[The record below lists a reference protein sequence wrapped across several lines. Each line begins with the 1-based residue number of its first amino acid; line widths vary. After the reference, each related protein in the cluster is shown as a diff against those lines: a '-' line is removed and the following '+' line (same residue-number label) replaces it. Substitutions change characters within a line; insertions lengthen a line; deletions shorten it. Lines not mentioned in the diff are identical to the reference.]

1 MPSFDLAYVNFRKG
15 NYMDK
20 LVKLSALAITGALV
34 LSGCAANEEP
44 VEEETTTDSSSSDS
58 STDSDT
64 TEDAAPALEGTLDGS
79 GASSM
84 AAGQEAWVAG
94 FQTIN
99 PGVTVNY
106 NPSGSGTG
114 RDQFEEGL
122 TFFTGSDAYFKPEE
136 LETEHPN
143 CEGATDAVFEFPIWI
158 SPIAVIFNL
167 DGLETLN
174 MSPATIAKIFSG
186 QITNWSD
193 PEIAGA
199 NPGVELPDL
208 AITYVHRSDESGTSE
223 NFTDWLAK
231 AAPNAW
237 VDTAGE
243 PLGAIETWPADVSG
257 EGAQGTSGVVAAVEA
272 GNGTIGYAD
281 ASRAGDLGTVA
292 VGVGNNFVPF
302 SPEAAARIVDVSDQ
316 VSGRPETS
324 LAYDLRRDT
333 TESGVYPV
341 VLVSYLQGCMDYKD
355 DAKAELVKAYAS
367 YMLSAEGQ
375 QFASDSAGNAPIS
388 DELRQ
393 QALAIIEQVQ

>member
-1 MPSFDLAYVNFRKG
+1 
-15 NYMDK
+15 MDK

-34 LSGCAANEEP
+34 LSGCAANEAP
-44 VEEETTTDSSSSDS
+44 VEEESTDTSSSSDS
-58 STDSDT
+58 STDT
-64 TEDAAPALEGTLDGS
+64 TEEAAPALEGTLDGS

-94 FQTIN
+94 FQTLN

-106 NPSGSGTG
+106 NPTGSGTG

-143 CEGATDAVFEFPIWI
+143 CVGATDAVFEFPIWI

-167 DGLETLN
+167 DGLESLN
-174 MSPATIAKIFSG
+174 MKPGTIAKIFSG
-186 QITNWSD
+186 QITNWND
-193 PEIAGA
+193 PEIAEA
-199 NPGVELPDL
+199 NPGVDLPDL
-208 AITYVHRSDESGTSE
+208 NITYVHRSDESGTSE

-231 AAPNAW
+231 AAPSDW
-237 VDTAGE
+237 VDTSGAE
-243 PLGAIETWPADVSG
+243 LGAIETWPADVAG

-281 ASRAGDLGTVA
+281 ASRAGSLGTIA
-292 VGVGNNFVPF
+292 VGVGDNYVPF
-302 SPEAAARIVDVSDQ
+302 SPEAAARIVDVSDL
-316 VSGRPETS
+316 VEGRPETS

-341 VLVSYLQGCMDYKD
+341 VLVSYLQGCMDYAD
-355 DAKAELVKAYAS
+355 DDKAELVKAYAS

-393 QALAIIEQVQ
+393 KALAIIESVQ

>member
-1 MPSFDLAYVNFRKG
+1 
-15 NYMDK
+15 
-20 LVKLSALAITGALV
+20 LS
-34 LSGCAANEEP
+34 
-44 VEEETTTDSSSSDS
+44 
-58 STDSDT
+58 
-64 TEDAAPALEGTLDGS
+64 
-79 GASSM
+79 
-84 AAGQEAWVAG
+84 
-94 FQTIN
+94 
-99 PGVTVNY
+99 
-106 NPSGSGTG
+106 
-114 RDQFEEGL
+114 R
-122 TFFTGSDAYFKPEE
+122 
-136 LETEHPN
+136 LETPN
-143 CEGATDAVFEFPIWI
+143 RCYLH
-158 SPIAVIFNL
+158 L

-193 PEIAGA
+193 AEIQGS

-257 EGAQGTSGVVAAVEA
+257 EGAQGTSGVVAAVES

-281 ASRAGDLGTVA
+281 ASRAGSLGTVA
-292 VGVGNNFVPF
+292 VGVGNSFVPF
-302 SPEAAARIVDVSDQ
+302 SPEAAARIVDVSDL
-316 VSGRPETS
+316 VEGRPATS
-324 LAYDLRRDT
+324 LAYDLKRDT

-375 QFASDSAGNAPIS
+375 QYASDSAGNAPIS

>member
-1 MPSFDLAYVNFRKG
+1 
-15 NYMDK
+15 MDK
-20 LVKLSALAITGALV
+20 LVKLSALAMTGALV

-44 VEEETTTDSSSSDS
+44 VEEETTTDTSSSDS

-64 TEDAAPALEGTLDGS
+64 TEEEEAAPALEGTLDGS

-94 FQTIN
+94 FQTAN

-106 NPSGSGTG
+106 NPTGSGTG

-122 TFFTGSDAYFKPEE
+122 TFFTGSDAYYKPEE

-143 CEGATDAVFEFPIWI
+143 CVGATDDVFEFPIWI

-167 DGLETLN
+167 DGLGTLN
-174 MSPATIAKIFSG
+174 MDAATIAKIFSG
-186 QITNWSD
+186 QITNWND
-193 PEIAGA
+193 AEIAAA
-199 NPGVELPDL
+199 NPGVDLPDL
-208 AITYVHRSDESGTSE
+208 NITYVHRSDESGTSE

-231 AAPNAW
+231 AAPSDW
-237 VDTAGE
+237 VDTSGNE
-243 PLGAIETWPADVSG
+243 LGAIETWPDDVVG

-281 ASRAGDLGTVA
+281 ASRAGDLGTIT
-292 VGVGNNFVPF
+292 VGVGDNYVPF
-302 SPEAAARIVDVSDQ
+302 SPEAAAKIVDVSDL
-316 VSGRPETS
+316 VSGRPDTS
-324 LAYDLRRDT
+324 LAYDLKRDT

-341 VLVSYLQGCMDYKD
+341 VLVSYLQGCLDYAD
-355 DAKAELVKAYAS
+355 DAQAELVKAYAS

-375 QFASDSAGNAPIS
+375 QYASDSAGNAPIS

-393 QALAIIEQVQ
+393 KALAIIDSVQ